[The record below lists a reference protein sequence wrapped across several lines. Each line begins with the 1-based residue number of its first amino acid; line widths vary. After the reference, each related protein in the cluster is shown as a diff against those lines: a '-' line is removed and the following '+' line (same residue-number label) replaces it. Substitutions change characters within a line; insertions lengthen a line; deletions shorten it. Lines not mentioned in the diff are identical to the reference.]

1 MSVRSC
7 SVEGLVSNLGL
18 YSREA
23 RSNHQLRQLK
33 ICPDTAKCPLW
44 RQNRS
49 QLRTNCITVMSKLP
63 RACPVAYQNQLVVA
77 RPLHSESGEYT
88 SKSLLHSASQSPL
101 PHAWPDTVKF
111 LPTCSSS
118 SHWSTGARSYSS
130 SNATATTPAARAV
143 LPHLAGAE
151 I

>member
-44 RQNRS
+44 RQNRL

-63 RACPVAYQNQLVVA
+63 RACLAAYQNQLVVA

-101 PHAWPDTVKF
+101 PHAWPDTVKILAHVF
-111 LPTCSSS
+111 LQFPLVHRSQVLQLFQCNSYHPSSR
-118 SHWSTGARSYSS
+118 GC
-130 SNATATTPAARAV
+130 TPP
-143 LPHLAGAE
+143 LSWC
-151 I
+151 